1 MLAHWDPFAEIA
13 RLQGNLFS
21 RTLPTEDRRE
31 FRPSVDI
38 FEDEKTIQVKADLP
52 GVKPEEIKIE
62 VENGVLTL
70 SGERKLEKEE
80 KKDGYHRVERVYG
93 SFTRSFTLP
102 EAVDGENIEAKY
114 NEGVLTVVLPKRP
127 EVNHRKEIKVTH

>member
-13 RLQGNLFS
+13 RLQDSIFS
-21 RTLPTEDRRE
+21 RNLPVEAKRE

-52 GVKPEEIKIE
+52 GIKPEEIKIE
-62 VENGVLTL
+62 VDNGILTL
-70 SGERKLEKEE
+70 SGERKLEKED

-93 SFTRSFTLP
+93 AFTRSFTLP
-102 EAVDGENIEAKY
+102 DAVQSDGIEAKY
-114 NEGVLTVVLPKRP
+114 NEGVLTVVLPKRV
-127 EVNHRKEIKVTH
+127 EVNNRKEIKITH